1 MKKILFFLTFSVF
14 ILVCIEVNADEIGP
28 DNPDYYDYSEINNVL
43 RDYDN
48 LDFGTMVKELSQGE
62 DGDFLKRLGDRL
74 IAYVLNEINAEK
86 AVILQL
92 FLIGICAA
100 LVSGIAKAFFNN
112 TTSEVSFYLVLML
125 LMCTLAAGYK
135 IAARIVVSTLE
146 VIIELMNAIVPV
158 YVVSV
163 GFVAGSNSACSLYQ
177 IIAIVIA
184 FVEKFMRDFILPLVY
199 VFTIANFVNNMSEEN
214 LLSKMCELIKTIISW
229 VLRAIMSLIIGINVI
244 RGILSPVIDSIKA
257 TALGRTASMLP
268 GVGRIISSVSD
279 IVLGCG
285 TLIKNSIGVAAA
297 ITIMVIS
304 IIPVLKILLSS
315 IGYKLV
321 GAVLEPVSDKRIVN
335 AVNGM
340 YEEVHGLEEELKVA
354 YNDVDFCLKV
364 REKKYKVVYNPYAVL
379 YHYESK
385 SRGQDDTP
393 EKKERFRRESRYMVD
408 KWAEYYDKGD
418 PFYNVNLT
426 LLSTECDLRGKYE
439 YKVLD
444 RIRMD

>member
-14 ILVCIEVNADEIGP
+14 FLVCTEVNADEIGP

-86 AVILQL
+86 TIILQL

-340 YEEVHGLEEELKVA
+340 YESFVLLGKILMYSVA
-354 YNDVDFCLKV
+354 FFLITIA
-364 REKKYKVVYNPYAVL
+364 VVCC
-379 YHYESK
+379 
-385 SRGQDDTP
+385 
-393 EKKERFRRESRYMVD
+393 
-408 KWAEYYDKGD
+408 
-418 PFYNVNLT
+418 
-426 LLSTECDLRGKYE
+426 STN
-439 YKVLD
+439 
-444 RIRMD
+444 IHI